1 MAALPEGPQH
11 IVVLC
16 GCPLIFPAIPTAEA
30 ILGGGSAAGCRANGR
45 GACRT
50 GGLRTACL
58 LPPSR
63 TWSSV
68 ARRE

>member
-30 ILGGGSAAGCRANGR
+30 ILGGG
-45 GACRT
+45 GACARWASSRVVSREAGT
-50 GGLRTACL
+50 LGSSCQHVTNLCDRL
-58 LPPSR
+58 LSR
-63 TWSSV
+63 I
-68 ARRE
+68 